1 MVWCW
6 NLYSVCNRRRNF
18 PYTIVGLFESSMP
31 VGQNWSSLIGFAQQM
46 SSPNKERAI
55 FSRVKFLPSID
66 LAAKRFLISVEMIFD
81 LSWNDFLSQLKR
93 FLISFE
99 MIFDLSWN
107 DFWSQLKRFLISVE
121 KIFDL
126 TWKDF
131 WSQLKKIFD
140 LSWKYF
146 LSQLKLF
153 LISVELKPNETW
165 SRMDTPC
172 SPAYPWEQ
180 IAHVIVIEDVFV
192 IVNVFVT
199 VNVIVIVIA
208 NVIANVT
215 IIVIVIKIH
224 TCIQHRWRARQHTAR
239 SSLEASSP

>member
-66 LAAKRFLISVEMIFD
+66 LAAKRFLISVEMIFY
-81 LSWNDFLSQLKR
+81 LSWNYFLSQLKR

-107 DFWSQLKRFLISVE
+107 DFWSQLKWFFISVE
-121 KIFDL
+121 KIFYFS
-126 TWKDF
+126 WKDF
-131 WSQLKKIFD
+131 WSQLKRFLISLEKIFD
-140 LSWKYF
+140 LSWKR
-146 LSQLKLF
+146 F
-153 LISVELKPNETW
+153 LISVENIFCLSWNYFWSQLNSNQTKPGAGWTPLALQLIPE
-165 SRMDTPC
+165 SKLRM
-172 SPAYPWEQ
+172 
-180 IAHVIVIEDVFV
+180 
-192 IVNVFVT
+192 
-199 VNVIVIVIA
+199 
-208 NVIANVT
+208 
-215 IIVIVIKIH
+215 
-224 TCIQHRWRARQHTAR
+224 
-239 SSLEASSP
+239 